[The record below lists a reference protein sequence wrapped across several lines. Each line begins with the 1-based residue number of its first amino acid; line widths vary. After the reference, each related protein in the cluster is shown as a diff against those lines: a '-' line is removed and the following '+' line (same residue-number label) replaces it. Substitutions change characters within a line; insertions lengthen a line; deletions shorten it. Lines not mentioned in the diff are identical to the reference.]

1 MPDPVIRPY
10 TAGDREAA
18 IGLIDE
24 LNNHEAEMGARR
36 RVDRVAA
43 IDCVEDDTRKSA
55 IDGGQIVLEAGGRVL
70 GYCAYRHTTAPP
82 FLPGAFSPEIYVENL
97 VVSAEARG
105 RGYGQALLEAVEGI
119 AREAGATRI
128 TLQVVPGNALALKAY
143 ERAGFSP
150 IAIDMERLVRPASE
164 EPA

>member
-1 MPDPVIRPY
+1 MPDYVIRPY
-10 TAGDREAA
+10 AVEDREAA
-18 IGLIDE
+18 IGLINE

-36 RVDRVAA
+36 RTDRVAA
-43 IDCVEDDTRKSA
+43 IDCVDDDTRKAA
-55 IDGGQIVLEAGGRVL
+55 IDGGQIVLEADGRVL
-70 GYCAYRHTTAPP
+70 GYCAYRHTEAPP
-82 FLPGAFSPEIYVENL
+82 FLPEAFSPGIYVENL

-119 AREAGATRI
+119 ARAAGATRI
-128 TLQVVPGNALALKAY
+128 TLGVVPGNALALKAY

-150 IAIDMERLVRPASE
+150 IAIDMERLLRPASE

>member
-1 MPDPVIRPY
+1 MPDYLIRLY
-10 TAGDREAA
+10 ATQDREAA

-36 RVDRVAA
+36 RTDRIAA
-43 IDCVEDDTRKSA
+43 IDCVDDDTRKA
-55 IDGGQIVLEAGGRVL
+55 AADGGQIVLEAEGRVV
-70 GYCAYRHTTAPP
+70 GYCAYRHTKAPP

-97 VVSAEARG
+97 VVAQAARG
-105 RGYGQALLEAVEGI
+105 KGYGQALLKAIEDI

-128 TLQVVPGNALALKAY
+128 VLGVVPGNTLALKAY

-150 IAIDMERLVRPASE
+150 IAVEMERLVRPASE
-164 EPA
+164 KPA